1 MDQLILIGSLLFTL
15 FLQSRDDPAAKA
27 IVLQLVDTEDTEIRS
42 KDFEIGRDELS
53 LIRIW

>member
-27 IVLQLVDTEDTEIRS
+27 IVLQLVDTEDTEIKS

-53 LIRIW
+53 LTRIW

>member
-27 IVLQLVDTEDTEIRS
+27 IVLQLVDTEIRS